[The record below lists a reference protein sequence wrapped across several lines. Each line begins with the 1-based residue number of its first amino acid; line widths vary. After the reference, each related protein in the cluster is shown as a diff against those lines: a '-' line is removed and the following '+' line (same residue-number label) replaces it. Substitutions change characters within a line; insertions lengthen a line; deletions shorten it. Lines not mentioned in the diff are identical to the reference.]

1 MRKMLTKFL
10 FFVNRYTASPPVS
23 LSVYR
28 YSYFLKPLY
37 AAVSAIQ
44 CGGPD
49 NLPRRKTNDN
59 SPIPVRYKNCSQ
71 TRTGLLLLPMFLL
84 AIISCGKPEITEAP
98 SFVILSICNLP
109 GYSQGIDVS
118 GDFAYVAN
126 GQGGLQIIDVAD
138 PESTSIVGEQPTPR
152 SAQGVAVRE
161 GFAYVV
167 LTSELGL
174 YVIDVT
180 EPSACSLVGQDP
192 GYTEY
197 NICAPPDTFYV
208 YIAAHDFFIIENC
221 SIPNLPFW
229 EQRIP
234 TPGNV
239 HGIFVAHSLAYL
251 ACEQMG
257 LYIYYAARPDSAVP
271 LLGSIDTPSNARNVY
286 VEGDYAYV
294 ADGRAGLIIID
305 VSDTEAPSITGQY
318 DTPGYANDVFVVN
331 DFAYIADGDAGV
343 QVVDV
348 TDPAQPLFYA
358 SIETSYAND
367 VYVKDDLLYIADRDM
382 GLIIAT
388 EEVE

>member
-1 MRKMLTKFL
+1 MKGLTW
-10 FFVNRYTASPPVS
+10 
-23 LSVYR
+23 LSVR
-28 YSYFLKPLY
+28 ISRILRGEL
-37 AAVSAIQ
+37 SH
-44 CGGPD
+44 
-49 NLPRRKTNDN
+49 RKTNNN
-59 SPIPVRYKNCSQ
+59 STIRMRYQNHSQ
-71 TRTGLLLLPMFLL
+71 TRTGLLLLLVCLFVV
-84 AIISCGKPEITEAP
+84 ISCGRPEVTDVP
-98 SFVILSICNLP
+98 SFAILSVCNLP

-126 GQGGLQIIDVAD
+126 GQGGLQIIDVSE
-138 PESTSIVGEQPTPR
+138 PESTYIVGEQLTPR
-152 SAQGVAVRE
+152 SAQGVAIRE
-161 GFAYVV
+161 GLAYVV

-180 EPSACSLVGQDP
+180 EPSVCSLVGQDP

-208 YIAAHDFFIIENC
+208 YIAAHDYFIIENC

-234 TPGNV
+234 TPGNAR
-239 HGIFVAHSLAYL
+239 GIFVANSLAYL

-286 VEGDYAYV
+286 VVGDYAYV

-305 VSDTEAPSITGQY
+305 VSNTEAPSIIGQY
-318 DTPGYANDVFVVN
+318 DTPGYANDVFVAN
-331 DFAYIADGDAGV
+331 DFAYIADGDEGV

-348 TDPAQPLFYA
+348 SDPAQPLFYA

-367 VYVKDDLLYIADRDM
+367 IYVKDGLLYIADRDM
-382 GLIIAT
+382 GLIIAI
-388 EEVE
+388 EEEE